1 MKSVLMI
8 AYWFPP
14 DGSAG
19 VYRPLRFIR
28 HLPKMGWSPTVLS
41 ADLAPHSWSR
51 YDPELLRMVPPET
64 EVVSVRSTDWWQ
76 AIQARRTA
84 RIQRNEGGYSSS
96 LVNGLFKTNRTTLWS
111 KLRHSVR
118 IAEAWC
124 YHPDTEMGWI
134 SPGYEAGL
142 KLCSRKN
149 VDVIWATAGPVS
161 SFVIAQK
168 LSHKT
173 RIPYVLDFRD
183 AWTITF
189 NEFEA
194 RRPKW
199 MRRLDQTRMFR
210 LLKEAQ
216 AVVFRYDTEAEC
228 FWRAYKGAL
237 QACRIHIIPNGYDG
251 SIEPSDMTRGH
262 RFEVLYTGTI
272 ADYRYDTFIEA
283 LRYFKDKEPVLANQV
298 HFRFIGEGAD
308 AFEHSVSALG
318 LNESVT
324 VSSPLS
330 HEKIQQLSQ
339 DAHALLVLGRPA
351 TMAGHELFAAAKLFG
366 YLKAGRPIF
375 GVLPEDET
383 KKILCRVG
391 AKTVASADS
400 VPEITAVLRQ
410 LIQAWADGSLSSLIP
425 DKAACEAFSAE
436 RQTSDLVC
444 GLSGKPP
451 RTHFVPGTAEIPPSL
466 AAEISERERTTSVNR
481 RLHKNHYCDLSSN

>member
-19 VYRPLRFIR
+19 VYRPLRFVR
-28 HLPKMGWSPTVLS
+28 HLSKMGWSPTVLS

-51 YDPELLRMVPPET
+51 YDPELLHMVPPET
-64 EVVSVRSTDWWQ
+64 EVVSVRSSDWWQ

-84 RIQRNEGGYSSS
+84 RIQRNEGGYSGS
-96 LVNGLFKTNRTTLWS
+96 LANGLFKTNRTTLWS

-118 IAEAWC
+118 IGEAFC

-134 SPGYEAGL
+134 NPGYEAGL
-142 KLCSRKN
+142 KLCSQKN
-149 VDVIWATAGPVS
+149 LDVIWATAGPVS

-168 LSHKT
+168 LSHTT

-199 MRRLDQTRMFR
+199 IRRLDHTRMFR

-237 QACRIHIIPNGYDG
+237 QASRIHIIPNGYEG
-251 SIEPSDMTRGH
+251 SIEQRDTTRG
-262 RFEVLYTGTI
+262 RRCEILYTGTI
-272 ADYRYDTFIEA
+272 ADYRYDTLLEA
-283 LRYFKDKEPVLANQV
+283 LRYFKDMEPVLANQL

-318 LNESVT
+318 LNDSVT
-324 VSSPLS
+324 VSSPVS
-330 HEKIQQLSQ
+330 HEEIQRLSQ

-351 TMAGHELFAAAKLFG
+351 TMAGYELFAAAKLFG

-391 AKTVASADS
+391 AKTVASVDS

-410 LIQAWADGSLSSLIP
+410 LIQTWADGSLSSLIP
-425 DKAACEAFSAE
+425 NKAACEAFSAE
-436 RQTSDLVC
+436 RQTQELIC
-444 GLSGKPP
+444 GLEGTSP
-451 RTHFVPGTAEIPPSL
+451 HSLFVPGKAEIPLSL
-466 AAEISERERTTSVNR
+466 AAEISERERA
-481 RLHKNHYCDLSSN
+481 LSMTLQASKKFFLRPEV